1 MIIRKLRLERGW
13 SQEQLA
19 EISGLSVRTV
29 QRIEG
34 GQKPSLESRKALAA
48 VFDIEVAQLTMEADM
63 TDHSHVTEERP
74 VWQGRERKAF
84 TTHLAV
90 YLIVIGSLVAINLI
104 GSSRHFWAMWP
115 ALGWGVGV
123 AVHGLKSSGFL
134 RRKKGMQAVLR

>member
-63 TDHSHVTEERP
+63 TDHSQVTAARP
-74 VWQGRERKAF
+74 VRHGRERKTF

-115 ALGWGVGV
+115 ALGWGGGV
-123 AVHGLKSSGFL
+123 AVHGLRAFGLF
-134 RRKKGMQAVLR
+134 RH